1 MLISERALR
10 PEMQRGRVRL
20 TTRDP
25 DIEKLLSGLAIEGNE
40 IEQVRIFGKAL
51 WAERNR
57 FDIRRRA
64 GGMFFP
70 NRQIDKGEADRLW
83 RAKLA
88 ELLAGG
94 GQ

>member
-1 MLISERALR
+1 MARLGGDSTPDSE
-10 PEMQRGRVRL
+10 RGRVRL
-20 TTRDP
+20 TVRDP

-64 GGMFFP
+64 GGLFVP
-70 NRQIDKGEADRLW
+70 NRLLDKNEADRRL
-83 RAKLA
+83 RAMLA

>member
-40 IEQVRIFGKAL
+40 IEQVRHFCKNL

-64 GGMFFP
+64 GGLFTAH
-70 NRQIDKGEADRLW
+70 RQIDKADADRLW
-83 RAKLA
+83 RAMLA
-88 ELLAGG
+88 ELSAGG